1 MASPE
6 GTKLAEIIRQKVD
19 ELSKLC
25 ASLDEATASQAPA
38 DRWTPKQILSHL
50 LGHEGGGL
58 TKALQTYLEQD
69 NPQIDLDPGNHFYTE
84 KRALMTF
91 AQLLTQFKV
100 EYGHMADV
108 AAGLSAEQLARKAH
122 IPALKESPLGE
133 YPTLAIFLGGLAEH
147 HVSFHVDH
155 MREILQALGK
165 A

>member
-1 MASPE
+1 MTSAE
-6 GTKLAEIIRQKVD
+6 GLKLAEIVRQKVE

-25 ASLDEATASQAPA
+25 ASVDETTASQAPA

-58 TKALQTYLEQD
+58 TKALQAYLEQD
-69 NPQIDLDPGNHFYTE
+69 NPQIDLDPGNDFYTE
-84 KRALMTF
+84 KRAGMTF
-91 AQLLTQFKV
+91 AQLLAEVKE
-100 EYGHMADV
+100 EYGRMANV
-108 AAGLSAEQLARKAH
+108 AAGLSAEQLSRKAH

-133 YPTLAIFLGGLAEH
+133 NPTLAVFLSGIAEH
-147 HVSFHVDH
+147 HVSFHIDH